1 MLVPPRRK
9 VWKLRDPSVGK
20 DYKTSI
26 NEKYTEL
33 FSNKKAVGVND
44 GWSNA
49 KTCFLKG
56 VDQVRSWICSGR
68 VQYAEWWSN
77 GVDQYVKEKRRLRK
91 LWKVGGFRTTI

>member
-68 VQYAEWWSN
+68 VQYTEWWSN